1 MSTSTRGELR
11 RLLDHAAGLASI
23 PTPTIQQRMEHST
36 TLAKIAV
43 LRKEAGIEGYSGEE
57 EYRTKEFRKRTVDA
71 WRNIARG
78 EEVRDVAQEAG
89 QVTVTPGG
97 SAGSFVPTQFIYSDL
112 QRMLATHS
120 PLFDRD
126 KVTLVETAN
135 GNTMQLP
142 LVNDVSST
150 VDAEPITEAGSATD
164 YTNIANLGNANSNT
178 FVYRS
183 RPIAFSLEFDDD
195 AFRDWR
201 VSVLEQVMADRIA
214 RGVGNDLATGT
225 GSNNGIVGLVPQ
237 LQAQGIIPVIAM
249 GENINT
255 GSELTGA
262 DSIGTPDLENLF
274 MSIPSPHRASPKA
287 AWLMNDSVFNYLD
300 AVVDRYGRPLE
311 IIRYHTGQPTIKNKP
326 VYIEP
331 SLPNISASAIGTVV
345 FGDLSRWVTRI
356 VPAGNYIKFYRE
368 APGLVENG
376 LTGASL
382 FFRAGGTLLS
392 TGFGDNLSQGPIGYL
407 AQHS

>member
-11 RLLDHAAGLASI
+11 RLLDKAATLASI
-23 PTPTIQQRMEHST
+23 SIPTTQQKMEHST
-36 TLAKIAV
+36 VLAEIAV
-43 LRKEAGIEGYSGEE
+43 LRKAAGAEGYSGEE
-57 EYRTKEFRKRTVDA
+57 TYRSKEFRKRAVDA

-97 SAGSFVPTQFIYSDL
+97 SAGSFVPVQFIYSDL
-112 QRMLATHS
+112 QRMLAAHS

-135 GNTMQLP
+135 GNTMQMP
-142 LVNDVSST
+142 LVNDLAAAN
-150 VDAEPITEAGSATD
+150 DAEPITESSSATD
-164 YTNIANLGNANSNT
+164 YTNIGNLGNANSNT
-178 FVYRS
+178 YVYRS

-201 VSVLEQVMADRIA
+201 VSVLEQVMADRVA

-237 LQAQGIIPVIAM
+237 LQAQGIIPVIAE

-255 GSELTGA
+255 ASGLTGSN
-262 DSIGTPDLENLF
+262 SIGTPDLSNLYQ
-274 MSIPSPHRASPKA
+274 SIPAPHRNSPKA
-287 AWLMNDSVFNYLD
+287 AWLMNDGTFDYLD
-300 AVVDRYGRPLE
+300 AMVDKYGRPIE

-356 VPAGNYIKFYRE
+356 VPPANYIKFYRE